1 MAEAMPDRRMRTD
14 GLIRPGGK
22 TARHA
27 EMVQHQGENHKAASN
42 LSVSLSAGCKA
53 GRHTPRQAA
62 LANVR
67 PSYLTLF
74 ATIKLLSR
82 VRRLFGKQLSAA
94 SCSPDFRRSRGSAR
108 TPIAACPWIGTRR
121 CEKIAALPPDLRKGS
136 AFPYLGLNTKAFMLG
151 RLPESRKAFRT
162 TSGPAAA
169 AWE

>member
-1 MAEAMPDRRMRTD
+1 VSRARRARRTHQTPSNTKAQSLVHDRCAPTPMAEAMPARRMRTD

-108 TPIAACPWIGTRR
+108 TPIAACPW
-121 CEKIAALPPDLRKGS
+121 
-136 AFPYLGLNTKAFMLG
+136 MG
-151 RLPESRKAFRT
+151 R
-162 TSGPAAA
+162 
-169 AWE
+169 